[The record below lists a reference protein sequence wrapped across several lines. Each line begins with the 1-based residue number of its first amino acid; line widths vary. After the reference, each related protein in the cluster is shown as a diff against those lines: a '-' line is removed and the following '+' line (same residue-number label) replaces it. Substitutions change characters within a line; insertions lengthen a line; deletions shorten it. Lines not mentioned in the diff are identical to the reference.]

1 MFLSMNYFAWTLRQL
16 MDLALNQLKNKL
28 CNSQRA
34 FSAEAEDNTLRD
46 LHNSSDH
53 NQLHLIIAREL

>member
-53 NQLHLIIAREL
+53 N